1 MLVFNGQSSI
11 VNGQWAMPKRNLIW
25 LAAILA
31 GTLVLVWVSRLP
43 PPAGDGPSG
52 ALRPLGETYNLI
64 EQQYLHPV
72 DRQSLLRGAVRGM
85 VESLDE
91 YSSYVPPGRSA
102 ALSQRLM
109 GTERGLGLRIRQ
121 VAGQVVVVGPL
132 AGSPAYHAG
141 ILSGDL
147 LSEID
152 GRPAAGMT
160 LDEVRSTLDGEVG
173 KAVKLTIIRDGW
185 RKSFE
190 VTREEFPVESV
201 TGLYRDR
208 SGAWVC
214 AIQPEGAAYVRVRE
228 FVRDTPE
235 QIQRLLR
242 PMDRPLGLVLDLRG
256 NPGGLLDSA
265 VATADLLLREGL
277 IVQVTRRR
285 GPVERYNATAEGTFP
300 PIPVVVLVDSRTASA
315 AEIVAGALRVHV
327 RAVLVGTRTCGKGCV
342 QSMLSLPGGLGQVNL
357 TTSEYFL
364 DGSRAVSRRRG
375 GERWGVDPH
384 EQVILLPSSRERLA
398 DLRDQAEVLPAT
410 RTPATRPSSETASEP
425 VSMLDRMLEA
435 DTQLARAVE
444 LLKNPQEMDVLLRLA
459 AAELEAE
466 RAKPRTT
473 EKTTGKPR
481 NEPTP

>member
-1 MLVFNGQSSI
+1 
-11 VNGQWAMPKRNLIW
+11 MPKRNLIW

-43 PPAGDGPSG
+43 PPAGEGSG
-52 ALRPLGETYNLI
+52 QALRPLGETYDLI
-64 EQQYLHPV
+64 EQQYVHPV
-72 DRQSLLRGAVRGM
+72 DRQDLMRGAVRGM

-102 ALSQRLM
+102 ALSQRVK
-109 GTERGLGLRIRQ
+109 GTEHGLGLRIRQ
-121 VAGQVVVVGPL
+121 VGGQVVVVGAL

-152 GRPAAGMT
+152 HRPAAGMT
-160 LDEVRSTLDGEVG
+160 LDEVRAALDGEVG

-208 SGAWVC
+208 TGAWVC
-214 AIQPEGAAYVRVRE
+214 AIEPEGTAYIRVRE
-228 FVRDTPE
+228 FVQDTPE

-242 PMDRPLGLVLDLRG
+242 PMDRLRGLVLDLRG
-256 NPGGLLDSA
+256 NPGGLLDPA
-265 VATADLLLREGL
+265 VATADLLLTEGL

-285 GPVERYNATAEGTFP
+285 GPSDRYFANDEGTLP
-300 PIPVVVLVDSRTASA
+300 PVPVVALVDARTASA
-315 AEIVAGALRVHV
+315 AEIVAGALRVHA

-342 QSMLSLPGGLGQVNL
+342 QSMLPLPGDLGQVNL

-364 DGSRAVSRRRG
+364 DGMRAVSRRRG
-375 GERWGVDPH
+375 SERWGVDPH

-398 DLRDQAEVLPAT
+398 DLRDQAEVLPAA
-410 RTPATRPSSETASEP
+410 RSSATRPASETATEP
-425 VSMLDRMLEA
+425 VSMLARMLEA

-444 LLKNPQEMDVLLRLA
+444 LLEHPQEMDVLLRLA
-459 AAELEAE
+459 AAEMEAE
-466 RAKPRTT
+466 RKSKPLDGAKTANPDGDTKR
-473 EKTTGKPR
+473 
-481 NEPTP
+481 